1 MWGGVLRPVLKVGGF
16 DKVLPSCHFVS
27 EMPFKDPEQRK
38 RYMKKYLA
46 EFRAG
51 KRRRKPD
58 ASPRVEKARA
68 NRERW
73 RKVAWELEHAEERV
87 RRRRE
92 QRREARAD
100 AVRGLLR
107 GLGRLPVQSVPARRK
122 SRNHTEPKQTA

>member
-1 MWGGVLRPVLKVGGF
+1 MWGGVLRLVLKVGGF
-16 DKVLPSCHFVS
+16 DKVLPSCYFVG

-38 RYMKKYLA
+38 RYMKEYLA

-92 QRREARAD
+92 QRKEARAD

-107 GLGRLPVQSVPARRK
+107 GLGRVVRGAGR
-122 SRNHTEPKQTA
+122 TAKESKNQATQKAAA